1 MAQRYLPAVTG
12 LQLIELLRRDG
23 WELRGDSRHGA
34 ALTKYDHERSQMLWA
49 IVPKRGKPLP
59 KTLLHRILSVKQTGI
74 GRKGLQSL
82 IEKYG
87 LP

>member
-34 ALTKYDHERSQMLWA
+34 ALTKYDPARQQTVWA
-49 IVPKRGKPLP
+49 IVPKRSKPLP
-59 KTLLHRILSVKQTGI
+59 KSLLHRILSTKQTGL
-74 GRKGLQSL
+74 GRKGLQRP
-82 IEKYG
+82 IHEHG